1 MQLPNTFRQIS
12 LSLVNPLTEQEIRAA
27 FVNCTKGEAKRLS
40 VPRDLADRPWDDLDY
55 LGWRDPQA
63 PDRAYLVTALDGR
76 PRALALRC
84 SSPASWQMRRSMCS
98 MCLTAH
104 AGGVSLMVAQKAGKA
119 GQQGNSVGAYICS
132 DLACSLYVRDKK
144 DAGVGARLQESL
156 TLEEKIQRT
165 VANVAAFIA
174 KVSVPAGGCIVPEH

>member
-1 MQLPNTFRQIS
+1 MK
-12 LSLVNPLTEQEIRAA
+12 PLTEQEIRTA

-63 PDRAYLVTALDGR
+63 PHRAYLVTELDGR

-84 SSPASWQMRRSMCS
+84 PSPAPSQPRRGMCA
-98 MCLTAH
+98 MCLTAPT
-104 AGGVSLMVAQKAGKA
+104 GGVSLMVAPKAGKA
-119 GQQGNSVGAYICS
+119 GQQGNTVGTYMCS
-132 DLACSLYVRDKK
+132 DLACSLYVRGKK
-144 DAGVGARLQESL
+144 DPGAGARLQESL

-165 VANVAAFIA
+165 MANVAAFIA
-174 KVSVPAGGCIVPEH
+174 TVTA